1 MKDTKTFFGIASI
14 LVGFISVATA
24 LCYASSFS
32 PLQLLPKSV
41 EWRGGSKASTTE
53 FMNAVAYTSKNGA
66 LTFYQHDYPKPI
78 LRDDQVL
85 VKVMASSVNP
95 VDFKLRRNAKFIPN
109 FVLPQPKI
117 PGADLAGKIVQV
129 GSKVEALKLND
140 RVAAM
145 IPLFGQQWGANAEY
159 VALNASLVSKIP
171 ENVDYQSAASIP
183 LVSLT
188 TFKILSK
195 LSSPTKGKK
204 ILIHAG
210 AGGVGTFAIQYA
222 KHVLGM
228 YVATTASKEKT
239 NLLQS
244 LGADLVIDYTSQD
257 FTSLLQ
263 DYDVVLDPMS
273 YLYERKSLQC
283 LKRSGHY
290 LNILSSGWSLRN
302 GKEQGLGII
311 TIWNLIKHKLV
322 NFIAPGRICKYD
334 LAFVEPN
341 GSQLKVALELVGS
354 GTIRPVIDKVYS
366 LSDVGNAHDYLE
378 TGHATGKVVIEHE

>member
-1 MKDTKTFFGIASI
+1 
-14 LVGFISVATA
+14 
-24 LCYASSFS
+24 
-32 PLQLLPKSV
+32 
-41 EWRGGSKASTTE
+41 
-53 FMNAVAYTSKNGA
+53 
-66 LTFYQHDYPKPI
+66 
-78 LRDDQVL
+78 
-85 VKVMASSVNP
+85 
-95 VDFKLRRNAKFIPN
+95 
-109 FVLPQPKI
+109 
-117 PGADLAGKIVQV
+117 
-129 GSKVEALKLND
+129 
-140 RVAAM
+140 M
-145 IPLFGQQWGANAEY
+145 IH
-159 VALNASLVSKIP
+159 V
-171 ENVDYQSAASIP
+171 
-183 LVSLT
+183 
-188 TFKILSK
+188 
-195 LSSPTKGKK
+195 
-204 ILIHAG
+204 G

-283 LKRSGHY
+283 LTRSGHY